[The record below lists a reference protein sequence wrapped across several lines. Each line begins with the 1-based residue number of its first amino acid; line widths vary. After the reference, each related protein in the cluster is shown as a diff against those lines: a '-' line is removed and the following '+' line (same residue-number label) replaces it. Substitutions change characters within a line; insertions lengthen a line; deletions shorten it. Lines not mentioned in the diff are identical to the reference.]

1 MRVWNRDFF
10 SIKTFAHC
18 GCQFNKPSGDCE
30 EFLGVDEN
38 IAYYFHEGV
47 LDREFLSKIK
57 TRADSYIIYAE
68 TCAVA
73 EEFLQRYK
81 IEFRKIPRDILK
93 I

>member
-1 MRVWNRDFF
+1 MP
-10 SIKTFAHC
+10 
-18 GCQFNKPSGDCE
+18 NKLRLNVYGELAAVLSFTKLANNFLTIGDC
-30 EFLGVDEN
+30 D
-38 IAYYFHEGV
+38 
-47 LDREFLSKIK
+47 EFLSKIK
-57 TRADSYIIYAE
+57 NRADSYIIYAE